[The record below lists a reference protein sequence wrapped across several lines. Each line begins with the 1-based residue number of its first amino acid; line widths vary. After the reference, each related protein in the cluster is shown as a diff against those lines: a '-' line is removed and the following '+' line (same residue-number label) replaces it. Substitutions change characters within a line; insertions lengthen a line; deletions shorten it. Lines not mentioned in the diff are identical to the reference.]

1 MQISFTEDDFRANEQ
16 DLQMPVLVTKD
27 IRIANPIVL
36 DVVPL
41 TVQQARESMPLLLPQ
56 NIPDNNLFS
65 PPYAGKCFSYYTFES
80 LSYGPVLLDLNDFND
95 TVIRIVFEADE
106 DLPVNDMSAPI
117 AIFDDPINEAAEQ
130 AFIVQLKLISST
142 NSLSDLTERPA
153 SLCRIIDNDRK
164 YNL

>member
-1 MQISFTEDDFRANEQ
+1 
-16 DLQMPVLVTKD
+16 MPVLVTKD
-27 IRIANPIVL
+27 IRIANPIML

-65 PPYAGKCFSYYTFES
+65 PPYAGKYFSYYTSES
-80 LSYGPVLLDLNDFND
+80 LSLWTGFITLLDLNDFND

-106 DLPVNDMSAPI
+106 DLAINDMSAPI
-117 AIFDDPINEAAEQ
+117 AIFDDSINEAAEQ
-130 AFIVQLKLISST
+130 AFIVQLKLINST

>member
-1 MQISFTEDDFRANEQ
+1 
-16 DLQMPVLVTKD
+16 MPVLVTKD

-41 TVQQARESMPLLLPQ
+41 TVQQAQESMPLLLPQ

-65 PPYAGKCFSYYTFES
+65 PPYAGKYFSYYTSES
-80 LSYGPVLLDLNDFND
+80 LSLWTGFITLLDLNDFND
-95 TVIRIVFEADE
+95 TVIRIIFETDE
-106 DLPVNDMSAPI
+106 DLAVNDMSAPI
-117 AIFDDPINEAAEQ
+117 AISDDPINEAAEQ

-142 NSLSDLTERPA
+142 NSLSDLAERPA